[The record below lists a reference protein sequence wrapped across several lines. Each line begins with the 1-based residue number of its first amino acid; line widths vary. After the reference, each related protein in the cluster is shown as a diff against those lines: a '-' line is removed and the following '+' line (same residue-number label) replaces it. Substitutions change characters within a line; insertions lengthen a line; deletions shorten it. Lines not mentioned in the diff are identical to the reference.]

1 MQDFMRNIVNSEVV
15 QELLEEV
22 REEQMVTPAKYE
34 EICTLI
40 QERINSKLEV
50 LLLDPYEVAALVE
63 EAIMIYSTKK
73 NGTNFHVLSTE
84 KSVDLAFSK
93 LVESDNKEQT
103 LM

>member
-1 MQDFMRNIVNSEVV
+1 MRNLMRNIVNSEVV

-22 REEQMVTPAKYE
+22 REEKMVTPAKYE

-40 QERINSKLEV
+40 QERINSNLEV

-63 EAIMIYSTKK
+63 EAIMIYSTMK

-84 KSVDLAFSK
+84 TSVDLAFSK
-93 LVESDNKEQT
+93 LVESDDKEQT